1 MQWLLAVP
9 LANAS
14 DDSGG
19 GPVVFLLLN
28 DFFKGDDE
36 TPDIRSNRWPNGCG
50 LLSFIQSNLHL
61 QHYQRS
67 DGGRK
72 FQCSSGLTARNMLSD
87 RNMVSSVKYQIHTL
101 ISCCPRMTRS
111 EESLRRRYE

>member
-1 MQWLLAVP
+1 MMFADYQKNIRRLLAVP
-9 LANAS
+9 LVNAS

-19 GPVVFLLLN
+19 GPVDFLFLN

-36 TPDIRSNRWPNGCG
+36 KPDIRSNRWPNGCG

-61 QHYQRS
+61 QHYQRF

-72 FQCSSGLTARNMLSD
+72 LQLSSGLTARNMLSE
-87 RNMVSSVKYQIHTL
+87 RNMVSSIKYTL
-101 ISCCPRMTRS
+101 YFVLPTHDTF
-111 EESLRRRYE
+111 